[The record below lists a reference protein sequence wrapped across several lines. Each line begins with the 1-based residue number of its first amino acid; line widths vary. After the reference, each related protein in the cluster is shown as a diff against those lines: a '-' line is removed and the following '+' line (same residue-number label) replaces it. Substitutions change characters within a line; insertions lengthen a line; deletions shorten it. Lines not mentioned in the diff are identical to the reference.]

1 MKFKEK
7 ILHNKTTL
15 IVSCIVL
22 FFLGLLLW
30 FLRAADTQIEDNV
43 KESDLVTFN
52 GSSIEEKEGDRLVWR
67 LSAEKILVDPKT
79 NVMYFINPKAQVW
92 EKDGTELDITSK
104 KGIVDRKKRTVELK
118 QPITAQTDK
127 GDTLQTGGSVYYNMD
142 TRLITGGKVL
152 LTRADHTRLSGDS
165 FETNAALDK
174 VKVEGHAKITQGE

>member
-127 GDTLQTGGSVYYNMD
+127 GDTLQTDGSVYYNMD

-152 LTRADHTRLSGDS
+152 LTRADYTRLSGDS